1 MNTIFRSAGQVSE
14 KALSPLKSRPL
25 LYRALQLVFALAAYA
40 TGFYLVD
47 LATPQARLPVV
58 LFAVYFLPAVL
69 RSWLQFYWQ
78 LRRDSRGLIGD
89 RKKALHG

>member
-14 KALSPLKSRPL
+14 KALSPLKAQPL

-40 TGFYLVD
+40 AGIYLVNM
-47 LATPQARLPVV
+47 ATPEARIPVI

-69 RSWLQFYWQ
+69 RAWLQMYWQ
-78 LRRDSRGLIGD
+78 LRGDSRAQD
-89 RKKALHG
+89 VDTRHTV

>member
-14 KALSPLKSRPL
+14 KALSPLKAQPL

-40 TGFYLVD
+40 AGVYLVD
-47 LATPQARLPVV
+47 LATPDARIPVI

-69 RSWLQFYWQ
+69 RAWLQFYWQ
-78 LRRDSRGLIGD
+78 LRGDSRAD
-89 RKKALHG
+89 SVERHTA

>member
-14 KALSPLKSRPL
+14 KALSPLTAQPL

-40 TGFYLVD
+40 GGVYLVD
-47 LATPQARLPVV
+47 MATPEARLPVI

-69 RSWLQFYWQ
+69 RAWLQFYWQ
-78 LRRDSRGLIGD
+78 LRGDSRAQD
-89 RKKALHG
+89 VNTHQSV

>member
-14 KALSPLKSRPL
+14 KALSPLKAQPL

-40 TGFYLVD
+40 AGIYLVNM
-47 LATPQARLPVV
+47 ATPEARIPVI

-69 RSWLQFYWQ
+69 RAWLQLYWQ
-78 LRRDSRGLIGD
+78 LRGDSRAQD
-89 RKKALHG
+89 ANTRHTA